1 MEFVKSFKAARRVST
16 PLVAVRT
23 ADPASTIRSL
33 ATAVQPATGG
43 ERIPVLYWD
52 VIRGLDGFNSLG
64 KTEAQRIGATKD
76 NSGNPI
82 GALGFAI
89 KMGDNLNASELRNG
103 GPILFMA
110 NVHLYWSNP
119 PVLQAIWNLR
129 DKFKERAVMLIML
142 TSEGAVLPTELVQD
156 VLVLDEPLPTEQELE
171 KIIESTY
178 QDFGTAKPAKAVLE
192 KAVDALSGLAA
203 FPAEQSL
210 AMCLTK
216 AGLDTN
222 EVWERKRKV
231 IEQTP
236 GLTIWRGGETFNDI
250 RGYER
255 VKEWGHA
262 LLTAKKRIRAFIF
275 MDEIEKMF
283 AGTGT
288 DLSGVK
294 TEMTGTFLSWMQD
307 KGVRGAIFIG
317 PGGSG
322 KSLFGKSL
330 GNEGGVPTIGLDFGG
345 MQSSLV
351 GASGERL
358 RSALKKV
365 DAVAQGS
372 AVVIGT
378 CNSLKSLPPE
388 LRRRFALGT
397 FFFDL
402 PNLEEREAIWDL
414 YIEKFKL
421 DAEQA
426 KPKDKD
432 WSGAEIFECC
442 RKADD
447 FGISLKESGR
457 YIVPIAVSA
466 AEQLRELREFAS
478 GRFLSA
484 SEPGLYRY
492 DGEPLE
498 KSRPGRKVL
507 EDVDTVQARVGSA

>member
-23 ADPASTIRSL
+23 SDPASTIRSL
-33 ATAVQPATGG
+33 SVAVQPLGG
-43 ERIPVLYWD
+43 PERVPVLYWD
-52 VIRGLDGFNSLG
+52 VVRGLDGFNKLG
-64 KTEAQRIGATKD
+64 KEESSRLQATPM

-82 GALGFAI
+82 GALGLISKLAD
-89 KMGDNLNASELRNG
+89 KPDKVDNRYG
-103 GPILFMA
+103 GPVIFMS
-110 NVHLYWSNP
+110 NMHMYWQNP
-119 PVLQAIWNLR
+119 PVLQAVWNLR
-129 DKFKERAVMLIML
+129 DKFKEAAVMLVML
-142 TSEGAVLPTELVQD
+142 TSDGAVLPTELVQD
-156 VLVLDEPLPTEQELE
+156 VLVLDEPLPTEAGLE
-171 KIIESTY
+171 KIILVAY
-178 QDFGTAKPAKAVLE
+178 QNLGAPKPTQEILNKG
-192 KAVDALSGLAA
+192 VDALSGLAP
-203 FPAEQSL
+203 FPAEQQW

-216 AGLDTN
+216 AGIDIN

-236 GLTIWRGGETFNDI
+236 GLSIWRGGETFKDI
-250 RGYER
+250 RGYDRAKAWGESLKGAKQR
-255 VKEWGHA
+255 V
-262 LLTAKKRIRAFIF
+262 RAVIF

-307 KGVRGAIFIG
+307 KGYRGGLLLG

-330 GNEGGVPTIGLDFGG
+330 GNEMGVPTVALDFGA

-351 GASGERL
+351 GSSGERL
-358 RSALKKV
+358 RSALKKI
-365 DAVAQGS
+365 DAISQGS

-378 CNSLKSLPPE
+378 CNRLNSLPPE

-402 PNLEEREAIWDL
+402 PDEDEREAIWDL
-414 YIEKFKL
+414 YIKKYGLEGQK
-421 DAEQA
+421 
-426 KPKDKD
+426 KPNDTD
-432 WSGAEIFECC
+432 WTGAEIFECC

-447 FGISLKESGR
+447 QGLSLKEAGKF
-457 YIVPIAVSA
+457 IVPIAVSMGD
-466 AEQLRELREFAS
+466 QLEELRQFAS

-484 SEPGLYRY
+484 SNPGLYQY
-492 DGEPLE
+492 GLAPE
-498 KSRPGRKVL
+498 KTRASRKVL
-507 EDVDTVQARVGSA
+507 DEVDTVQARVGSA

>member
-1 MEFVKSFKAARRVST
+1 MDFVKAFKAARRVST

-23 ADPASTIRSL
+23 SDPASTIRAL
-33 ATAVQPATGG
+33 AAAVQPAGG
-43 ERIPVLYWD
+43 ERVPVLYWD
-52 VIRGLDGFNSLG
+52 VVRGMDGFNQLG
-64 KTEAQRIGATKD
+64 KQESSRIGANPQ

-82 GALGFAI
+82 GALGFIAKLADKKPGEI
-89 KMGDNLNASELRNG
+89 DSRNG
-103 GPILFMA
+103 GPVVFMS
-110 NVHLYWSNP
+110 NMHLYWQNA
-119 PVLQAIWNLR
+119 PVLQGIWNLR
-129 DKFKERAVMLIML
+129 DRFKESAVMLIML
-142 TSEGAVLPTELVQD
+142 TSDGAMLPTELVQD
-156 VLVLDEPLPTEQELE
+156 VLVLDEPLPTEPELE
-171 KIIESTY
+171 KIIEGTY
-178 QDFGTAKPAKAVLE
+178 QDFGAAKPAKATLD

-216 AGLDTN
+216 NGLDTD
-222 EVWERKRKV
+222 ELWERKRKV

-236 GLTIWRGGETFNDI
+236 GLSIWRGGETFKDI
-250 RGYER
+250 RGYDR
-255 VKEWGHA
+255 VKDWGEALKHA
-262 LLTAKKRIRAFIF
+262 KQRIRAVIF

-307 KGVRGAIFIG
+307 KGYRGGLLLG

-330 GNEGGVPTIGLDFGG
+330 GNEMGVPTIALDFGA

-365 DAVAQGS
+365 DAVSQGS

-378 CNSLKSLPPE
+378 CNKLNSLPPE

-397 FFFDL
+397 FFFAL
-402 PNLEEREAIWDL
+402 PGEEERAAIWDL
-414 YIEKFKL
+414 YIAKFNLVGQK
-421 DAEQA
+421 
-426 KPKDKD
+426 KPDDTD
-432 WSGAEIFECC
+432 WTGAEIFECC

-447 FGISLKESGR
+447 FGITLREAGKF
-457 YIVPIAVSA
+457 IVPIATSMGD
-466 AEQLRELREFAS
+466 QLDELCRFAD

-484 SEPGLYRY
+484 SNDGLYRY
-492 DGEPLE
+492 DRTPE
-498 KSRPGRKVL
+498 KPRASRKVL
-507 EDVDTVQARVGSA
+507 DDVDTVQARVGRA

>member
-1 MEFVKSFKAARRVST
+1 MEFIKSFKAARRVST

-23 ADPASTIRSL
+23 SDPASTIRSL
-33 ATAVQPATGG
+33 SVAVQPAAGG
-43 ERIPVLYWD
+43 ERVPVLYWD
-52 VIRGLDGFNSLG
+52 VVRGLDGFNQLG
-64 KTEAQRIGATKD
+64 KQEAQRLQATPA
-76 NSGNPI
+76 NTGNPI
-82 GALGFAI
+82 GALG
-89 KMGDNLNASELRNG
+89 MASKLADKKPGEVDGKNG
-103 GPILFMA
+103 GPVLFMA
-110 NVHLYWSNP
+110 NMHMYWQNP

-129 DKFKERAVMLIML
+129 DKFKESAVMLVML
-142 TSEGAVLPTELVQD
+142 TSDGAVLPQELVQD
-156 VLVLDEPLPTEQELE
+156 VLVLDEPLPTEPELE
-171 KIIESTY
+171 KIIEGTY
-178 QDFGTAKPAKAVLE
+178 QDFGTTKPTKPVLE

-216 AGLDTN
+216 NGLDTN
-222 EVWERKRKV
+222 ELWERKRKV

-236 GLTIWRGGETFNDI
+236 GLTIWRGGETFKDI

-255 VKEWGHA
+255 VKDWGRA
-262 LLTAKKRIRAFIF
+262 LLGAKKRIRAFIF

-307 KGVRGAIFIG
+307 KGVRGAILIG

-345 MQSSLV
+345 MQSALV

-365 DAVAQGS
+365 DAVSQGS

-397 FFFDL
+397 WYFDL
-402 PNLEEREAIWDL
+402 PDQEERESIWDL

-421 DAEQA
+421 EDQK
-426 KPKDKD
+426 KPNDTE

-447 FGISLKESGR
+447 FGISLKDSGK

-466 AEQLRELREFAS
+466 SDQLEELRRFAS

-484 SEPGLYRY
+484 SNAGLYQY
-492 DGEPLE
+492 NEAAE
-498 KSRPGRKVL
+498 KPRASRKVL
-507 EDVDTVQARVGSA
+507 EDVDSVSARVGNA

>member
-1 MEFVKSFKAARRVST
+1 MDFVKSFKAARRVST

-23 ADPASTIRSL
+23 ADPASTIRTL
-33 ATAVQPATGG
+33 AAAVQPTGA
-43 ERIPVLYWD
+43 ERVPVLYWD
-52 VIRGLDGFNSLG
+52 VIRGVDGFNKLG
-64 KTEAQRIGATKD
+64 KEEASRIGANKE

-82 GALGFAI
+82 GALNFAM
-89 KMGDNLNASELRNG
+89 KMGDNLPPDNRTG
-103 GPILFMA
+103 GPIMFMA
-110 NVHLYWSNP
+110 NTHLFWQNP
-119 PVLQAIWNLR
+119 PVIQAIWNLR

-142 TSEGAVLPTELVQD
+142 TSDGAVLPTELVQD
-156 VLVLDEPLPTEQELE
+156 VLVLDEPLPTEAELE
-171 KIIESTY
+171 KIIEGTY
-178 QDFGTAKPAKAVLE
+178 QDFGAAKPAKAVVE
-192 KAVDALSGLAA
+192 KAVDALSGIAA

-210 AMCLTK
+210 AMCLSK

-231 IEQTP
+231 VEQTP
-236 GLTIWRGGETFNDI
+236 GLTIWRGGETFKDI

-255 VKEWGHA
+255 AKEWGRA
-262 LLTAKKRIRAFIF
+262 LLNAKQRIRAFIF

-307 KGVRGAIFIG
+307 KGYRGALFLG

-330 GNEGGVPTIGLDFGG
+330 GNEAGVPTIGLDFGG

-365 DAVAQGS
+365 DAVSQGS

-378 CNSLKSLPPE
+378 CNKLTSLPPE
-388 LRRRFALGT
+388 LRRRFSLGT
-397 FFFDL
+397 FMFDL
-402 PNLEEREAIWDL
+402 PNEEERDAIWEL

-421 DAEQA
+421 DSNQ
-426 KPKDKD
+426 KRPRDTD
-432 WSGAEIFECC
+432 WTGAEIFECC

-447 FGISLKESGR
+447 FGISLRDSGK

-466 AEQLRELREFAS
+466 AEQISELRAFAN

-484 SEPGLYRY
+484 SEPGMYSY
-492 DGEPLE
+492 SAPVE
-498 KSRPGRKVL
+498 KARPGRKVL
-507 EDVDTVQARVGSA
+507 EDVDTVQARIGSA